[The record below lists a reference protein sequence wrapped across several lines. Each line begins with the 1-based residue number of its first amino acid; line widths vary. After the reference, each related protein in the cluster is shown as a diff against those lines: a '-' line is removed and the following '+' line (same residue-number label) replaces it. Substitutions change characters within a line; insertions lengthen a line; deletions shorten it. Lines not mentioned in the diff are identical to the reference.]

1 MKFRIRVLCGVVWLV
16 TAGAAWGF
24 LPEEPKPVPKAVPK
38 PTPKPSP
45 KAQEQ
50 SAPAAAPQ
58 AKAAGGRRPG
68 EVFKDCSDCPEMVV
82 IPAGS
87 FDMGSPA
94 SEAGRDNDEGPQ
106 HRVSVQSFAAGK
118 FEVTR
123 DQFAA
128 FVNATGYNAGN
139 ECKTFEGGKYEKR
152 GGRNWQNPGYSQADN
167 HPVVCLNW
175 DDAKAYAAWLSRKTS
190 KSYRLLSEAEWEYA
204 ARAGTSTAR
213 FWGESPDQACAYA
226 NVMDATGKSQVPGVT
241 WEVHNCNDGSA
252 YTAGVGSYKPN
263 AFGLYDMIGNAWEW
277 TEDCRN
283 ANYSGAPSDG
293 SAWTSGD
300 CGGRVLRGGS
310 WLYTP
315 QIARAARRSRNGS
328 SFRVIDRGFR
338 LARMLP

>member
-1 MKFRIRVLCGVVWLV
+1 MTHRIRILWGAVLLGVAWG
-16 TAGAAWGF
+16 AGGF
-24 LPEEPKPVPKAVPK
+24 LPDEPKPVPKAVPK
-38 PTPKPSP
+38 AAPKAAPKP
-45 KAQEQ
+45 QE
-50 SAPAAAPQ
+50 PAAAVAAQ
-58 AKAAGGRRPG
+58 RAKPVADRRPG
-68 EVFKDCSDCPEMVV
+68 EVFRDCADCPEMVV

-94 SEAGRDNDEGPQ
+94 SESDRDNDEGPQ
-106 HRVSVQSFAAGK
+106 HRVSVKPFAAGK
-118 FEVTR
+118 YEVTR
-123 DQFAA
+123 GQFAA
-128 FVNATGYNAGN
+128 FVNATGHNAGN
-139 ECKTFEGGKYEKR
+139 ECYTFEGGKAEKR
-152 GGRNWQNPGYSQADN
+152 SGRNWQNSGYSQADN

-175 DDAKAYAAWLSRKTS
+175 DDAKAYAAWLSSKTS

-204 ARAGTSTAR
+204 ARAGSSTAR

-241 WEVHNCNDGSA
+241 WEAHNCNDGSA
-252 YTAGVGSYKPN
+252 YTASVGSYKPN

-300 CGGRVLRGGS
+300 CSGRVLRGGS
-310 WLYTP
+310 WGNRP
-315 QIARAARRSRNGS
+315 QGARSAERVRDGATNRGGS
-328 SFRVIDRGFR
+328 DGFR